1 MRAALGVVR
10 YRSAMRWAWLMVV
23 TSAVTACVAVPT
35 ASPSTAQPSASAPA
49 QAGLPPGCENIDL
62 RSPAGDRVDLTGA
75 WAGSGILA
83 GESEAATWLQQVGDC
98 VYGSVVGSGMLG
110 APLAGTITNLSGRV
124 GPDFEIDFEV
134 VIVSQPQVVPFG
146 TYSTM
151 VVRIEWDDDGRIRLR
166 EDRDPGE
173 TASRC
178 PQAALSC
185 PAPVIWYRV
194 DEPPVP
200 S

>member
-1 MRAALGVVR
+1 MAAVIAAL
-10 YRSAMRWAWLMVV
+10 
-23 TSAVTACVAVPT
+23 TAC
-35 ASPSTAQPSASAPA
+35 ASAPA
-49 QAGLPPGCENIDL
+49 APGASPSSAEPVPSANTARGLPPGCETIDL
-62 RSPAGDRVDLTGA
+62 RSPTGERIDLTGA

-110 APLAGTITNLSGRV
+110 DPLAGTITNLSGRV
-124 GPDFEIDFEV
+124 DPDFEIDFEV
-134 VIVSQPQVVPFG
+134 VIVSQPQVLPFG

-194 DEPPVP
+194 DEPPAP